1 MLLAAIAEVAVKTVT
16 LPKLGLG
23 YVVLVVHVF
32 VGFVQI
38 VVDRF
43 STYRGWYVYP
53 SLLLHMEIKLFY
65 YDLSS
70 CTCFD
75 VGLHL

>member
-1 MLLAAIAEVAVKTVT
+1 
-16 LPKLGLG
+16 
-23 YVVLVVHVF
+23 VVHVF

-70 CTCFD
+70 CTCFAI
-75 VGLHL
+75 GLHL